1 MATQLAMQ
9 QNPEEVHRHATA
21 AGAQM
26 GGEEE
31 QMEVGN
37 YEFVQIVSS

>member
-9 QNPEEVHRHATA
+9 QNPEEVHRQQTATA
-21 AGAQM
+21 GMQM

-31 QMEVGN
+31 QMEVGRL
-37 YEFVQIVSS
+37 